1 MSRHSATDTVI
12 SRRIDRRWL
21 GLAGLCWLICLIA
34 GATSAYA
41 VGDVK
46 VTYQGHMVSFR
57 TTGSKEALFGHYM
70 IEINWTETASV
81 DSSSLTEHNLKEIA
95 LPPLDWTLQSLTGK
109 VHEDQLGDPIP
120 PEKEC
125 TASFSPRPGFSEQVD
140 YSAGIASTS
149 NLLTLKAKAPF
160 TVGSFMSSIEEE
172 SSFCS
177 ASAVHIDGKQA
188 VAPPESDAAAYAEY
202 LAAYEPSLTV
212 PIDETEHTA
221 AFDYSYT
228 FENPPKLAGEQAYVT
243 VTSSIS
249 VDSRRET
256 SALKIE
262 FPDGKPIE
270 PVSPIP
276 LIEPPPYYSSHHYP
290 PGTGA
295 KGGAGGKEET
305 PPLELEPV
313 SGAVKGWKLRCPTTL
328 PRCQAKAVLTAVLTK
343 AGRGRVAGRPSKR
356 MVIGGATISVV
367 GGHSD
372 GIDIRLTRKGLALLR
387 ARRRLRC
394 TLTITATAPGLVKPV
409 SGSWALELKWPRGR
423 SRRGQD

>member
-1 MSRHSATDTVI
+1 MEGLI

-21 GLAGLCWLICLIA
+21 WLAGLCWLTCLIA
-34 GATSAYA
+34 GATAA
-41 VGDVK
+41 HAEGDIK

-81 DSSSLTEHNLKEIA
+81 DSNALSEYNLKEIGS
-95 LPPLDWTLQSLTGK
+95 LPPLNWTLESLTGK

-125 TASFSPRPGFSEQVD
+125 TATFSPRPGFSEQLD

-160 TVGSFMSSIEEE
+160 TVGSFISSIEEE

-188 VAPPESDAAAYAEY
+188 VGPPESDAVAYAEY

-212 PIDETEHTA
+212 AIDETEHTTS
-221 AFDYSYT
+221 FNYSYT

-243 VTSSIS
+243 MTSSIS

-256 SALKIE
+256 TPLKFE

-276 LIEPPPYYSSHHYP
+276 LIEPPPYYSSHHDS
-290 PGTGA
+290 PGTGT
-295 KGGAGGKEET
+295 KRGAGGEEEA

-313 SGAVKGWKLRCPTTL
+313 LGSVRGWKLRCPTTL
-328 PRCQAKAVLTAVLTK
+328 SRCQAKAVLTAVLAK
-343 AGRGRVAGRPSKR
+343 AAGSHAARTPSR
-356 MVIGGATISVV
+356 RLVIGGATLTVV
-367 GGHSD
+367 GGRSA
-372 GIDIRLTRKGLALLR
+372 GIDVRLTRKGLALLR

-394 TLTITATAPGLVKPV
+394 RLTITATAPGLAKPV
-409 SGSWALELKWPRGR
+409 SGSWTLELKRPR
-423 SRRGQD
+423 RR